1 MCYFQVLSKPK
12 VIIEES
18 KDSTEVSSFGFFF
31 VFSLNLLVFEYHTT
45 VMHWLF
51 DKLFSEILI
60 YLGGLSNFLEESNDV
75 YNEITKNKFYF

>member
-45 VMHWLF
+45 VMH
-51 DKLFSEILI
+51 
-60 YLGGLSNFLEESNDV
+60 
-75 YNEITKNKFYF
+75 